1 MIEIGPNLT
10 ELLGGILATI
20 IVCFAIWRITK

>member
-10 ELLGGILATI
+10 ELLGGLFATI
-20 IVCFAIWRITK
+20 IVCFAIWRFTR